1 MNKLARSLE
10 SNCFQSNAVGR
21 SKPASAAKTF
31 DGVMQLLLLFTVL
44 IFISASAAAQIQFQ
58 DATPGSGILHD
69 GESYGASWGD
79 LNADGWPDL
88 FVNNHRQPP
97 ALLVNMGNGT
107 FNNRYLEVGI
117 WAAQPLLDQHG
128 AAWGD
133 FNNDGYQDLFVSL
146 GATDDLQFLVNHNGV
161 LFDETINYGLDAY
174 TSWPGRLPVW
184 LDYDA
189 DGWLD
194 FIMML
199 RGFPKIFRQDAGT
212 WVPTKPQTG
221 ISCQNAQYGQLVDI
235 DADGTLDLICDNQ
248 SLWPNRV
255 YNTTTIPF
263 TDITAQVPLQ
273 EAVNDT
279 AIGDF
284 DNNLRNDIFEVR
296 GGLRLSEAVQ
306 TDADSVE
313 AQLIVDSGSEEHM
326 RIYTTGIATFLM
338 DWNRRNK
345 DMIFIGSTGWHP
357 NNFGPSDPISF
368 DLDPTD
374 PLNLGIMPHDPALED
389 GVWIGYD
396 EVEGYWEVV
405 TSSGTTIN
413 ITYWF
418 IDSSAPIT
426 NLEVG
431 GLSAGEF
438 PIESKLI
445 MNYGT
450 GMVEE
455 AAARGVG
462 APIRC
467 VSAVAGDFDNDMD
480 QDIYVVCRGGI
491 SNEANILYENL
502 GDGNFQALPS
512 AGGAEGPIG
521 MEVGTG
527 ESVVTADFNADGFL
541 DLFVT
546 NGLNIY
552 PEAPLFESRGGP
564 DLLYANVGN
573 SNSWIELDLVGTLSN
588 KDGLGA
594 KVYATAGGV
603 TQLREQNGG
612 YHRWAQNHQ
621 RIHFGLGSNTLV
633 DITVEWPSGAVD
645 NFTDVPANKLYRVT
659 ESATYEEVNLGTVVP
674 SECGAPDVNTAV
686 EADFYIYKECGTDTW
701 HVLATA
707 GGGYG
712 LYEGKIVS
720 DQSLLSVTALD
731 IEPHDVFDN
740 ADPTVLDFGL
750 QIWGTGRDEFSF
762 QIQNGAAACL
772 QIETPVGTTTVNRG
786 SAQVPISI
794 PFDLGTLGPCTN
806 LPVDISIDSVSVD
819 ETAGSADFTVTL
831 AEASPQTVTVNY
843 ATLDGSANDPDDY
856 TAASGTLTFLP
867 GELTQPLSITL
878 IDDTDGEVD
887 ETFSVELSNPSN
899 GIIVVGSGVATI
911 LDDEISACGDPVP
924 VGSAEAA
931 LFAWKDCIANVW
943 HVETTAGGTY
953 ARYAG
958 RLVSDQDLVNV
969 TPVDIEGHDL
979 LDNSDAKE
987 LAFLSQIWGNGFDEF
1002 TFQIQPGASVCLTVE
1017 EPLGQTVRVGE
1028 DRTEYT
1034 LPLDLETL
1042 GPCTNLS
1049 VDISIDDVTVDEAAG
1064 VASFTVSL
1072 AAASSQQ
1079 VDVDY
1084 ATADGTAMQPSDYLS
1099 ANDTLIFLPGE
1110 TSHSVDITLVDD
1122 ADGESHETFDV
1133 VLSNAINGTLVKG
1146 IGVATITDNEVS
1158 ACDEPDPAVNGALE
1172 ADLFVWQD
1180 CVSGIWHVRST
1191 AGGGYANYTGR
1202 IISTA
1207 AFASVAAVDI
1217 EGHDTLDTSA
1227 ADTIDFVMQIWGNGL
1242 DEFTFVP
1249 AGGAAV
1255 CLELDLPAAQTVRI
1269 GRDRTTYALPLDLS
1283 TLGACTNLDVGL
1295 SIDDVAVDETAG
1307 TAAFTVSLAEVSAQ
1321 TVTVDYASA
1330 DQTATQ
1336 PADYLPVSDTLTFL
1350 PGETSKLVNVTIVD
1364 DASGEGDETFAIEL
1378 SGATNAVLAKDI
1390 GVGTIQ
1396 DNEVSPC
1403 GRPSYNSSG
1412 EAEMFVWKDCATGA
1426 WHLTSTAGGAYA
1438 NYVGQISSNQAFGAV
1453 TQVDIE
1459 GHDTFDTTV
1468 SGQVNFGLQIWGNGL
1483 DEFSVQPAPGA
1494 PVCISFTQPAGLTVL
1509 YGAGRVPVAT
1519 PVELDTLG
1527 ACPF

>member
-1 MNKLARSLE
+1 MPNKNKLA
-10 SNCFQSNAVGR
+10 V
-21 SKPASAAKTF
+21 
-31 DGVMQLLLLFTVL
+31 FTILVL
-44 IFISASAAAQIQFQ
+44 ISVGAMAQIQFQ

-88 FVNNHRQPP
+88 FVNNHREPP

-107 FNNRYLEVGI
+107 FVDRYLEVGV

-146 GATDDLQFLVNHNGV
+146 GATDDVQFLVNNNGV

-212 WVPTKPQTG
+212 WVPTKPQVG
-221 ISCQNAQYGQLVDI
+221 ISCQNAQYGQLADI
-235 DADGTLDLICDNQ
+235 DVDGTLDLICDNQ
-248 SLWPNRV
+248 SIWPNRV

-263 TDITAQVPLQ
+263 TDITAQVPPQ

-284 DNNLRNDIFEVR
+284 DNNLRNDIFEIR

-306 TDADSVE
+306 VDADSVE
-313 AQLIVDSGSEEHM
+313 AQLIADSGSEEHM

-345 DMIFIGSTGWHP
+345 EDIFIGSTGWHP
-357 NNFGPSDPISF
+357 DNFGPTDPISF
-368 DLDPTD
+368 DLDPAD
-374 PLNLGIMPHDPALED
+374 PLNHGIMPHDPALED

-396 EVEGYWEVV
+396 DVGGYWEVA

-426 NLEVG
+426 NLETS

-438 PIESKLI
+438 PIEPALL

-455 AAARGVG
+455 AALRGIG

-480 QDIYVVCRGGI
+480 QDIYVVCRGGV

-502 GDGNFQALPS
+502 GGGVFQAVPS

-521 MEVGTG
+521 MDVGTG
-527 ESVVTADFNADGFL
+527 ENVVTADYNADGFL

-564 DLLYANVGN
+564 DLLFENLGN
-573 SNSWIELDLVGTLSN
+573 SNAWVELDLVGTLSN
-588 KDGLGA
+588 KDGIGA

-621 RIHFGLGSNTLV
+621 RIHFGLGTNTLV

-645 NFTDVPANKLYRVT
+645 NFTDVPVNKLYRVT
-659 ESATYEEVNLGTVVP
+659 ESATYEEIILGTVTP
-674 SECGAPDVNTAV
+674 SECGAPDVNTSID
-686 EADFYIYKECGTDTW
+686 ADFYIYKECGTDTW

-712 LYEGKIVS
+712 LYEGKVVS

-731 IEPHDVFDN
+731 IEAHDVFDN

-762 QIQNGAAACL
+762 QVQNGAAACL
-772 QIETPVGTTTVNRG
+772 QIETPVGTTTVNLG
-786 SAQVPISI
+786 SAQVPISV
-794 PFDLGTLGPCTN
+794 PFDLETLGSCTN

-831 AEASPQTVTVNY
+831 AEASPQTVTVDY
-843 ATLDGSANDPDDY
+843 ATVDGSANDPDDY
-856 TAASGTLTFLP
+856 TAVTGTLTFLP

-878 IDDTDGEVD
+878 VDDSDGEVD

-899 GIIVVGSGVATI
+899 GNIVVGSGVATI
-911 LDDEISACGDPVP
+911 IDNEVSACSDPMP
-924 VGSAEAA
+924 VGAVEAE
-931 LFAWKDCIANVW
+931 LFVWKDCVANVW
-943 HVETTAGGTY
+943 HVETTAGGIY
-953 ARYAG
+953 ALYSG
-958 RLVSDQDLVNV
+958 RIVSDQDLLNV
-969 TPVDIEGHDL
+969 TPVDIEGHDT
-979 LDNSDAKE
+979 LDNTDAKE
-987 LAFLSQIWGNGFDEF
+987 IAFLTQIWGNGFDEF
-1002 TFQIQPGASVCLTVE
+1002 TFQVQPGAAACLTVD
-1017 EPLGQTVRVGE
+1017 EPAGQSVLIGE
-1028 DRTEYT
+1028 DRTPYA

-1049 VDISIDDVTVDEAAG
+1049 AEISIDDVTVDETAG

-1072 AAASSQQ
+1072 GAASSQQ

-1084 ATADGTAMQPSDYLS
+1084 ATSDGTATQPSDYLS
-1099 ANDTLIFLPGE
+1099 ASDTLVFLPGE
-1110 TSHSVDITLVDD
+1110 TSKSVDVTLVDD
-1122 ADGESHETFDV
+1122 VDGEADETFDV
-1133 VLSNAINGTLVKG
+1133 VLSNAINGTLVKSIG
-1146 IGVATITDNEVS
+1146 IGTIADDEVS
-1158 ACDEPDPAVNGALE
+1158 ACNEPNPAVNGAVE
-1172 ADLFVWQD
+1172 AGLFVWQD
-1180 CVSGIWHVRST
+1180 CITGIWHAKST
-1191 AGGGYANYTGR
+1191 AGGTYANYTGR
-1202 IISTA
+1202 ITSTA
-1207 AFASVAAVDI
+1207 PFASVAPVDI
-1217 EGHDTLDTSA
+1217 EGHDTLDNSA
-1227 ADTIDFVMQIWGNGL
+1227 PDTINFVMQIWGNGF

-1249 AGGAAV
+1249 ANGAAV
-1255 CLELDLPAAQTVRI
+1255 CLELDLPAAQTVLI
-1269 GRDRTTYALPLDLS
+1269 GGGRTPYALPLDLG
-1283 TLGACTNLDVGL
+1283 TLGGCTNLDVGL

-1307 TAAFTVSLAEVSAQ
+1307 TAVFTVSLDKASAQ
-1321 TVTVDYASA
+1321 TVTVDYASG
-1330 DQTATQ
+1330 DQSAVEPGDYTA
-1336 PADYLPVSDTLTFL
+1336 VSDTLTFL
-1350 PGETSKLVNVTIVD
+1350 PGETSMMVNVTVVD
-1364 DASGEGDETFAIEL
+1364 DASGEGDETFTVTL
-1378 SGATNAVLAKDI
+1378 SSPTNAILTKAI

-1396 DNEVSPC
+1396 DDEVSPC
-1403 GRPSYNSSG
+1403 GQPSFNGSA

-1438 NYVGQISSNQAFGAV
+1438 NYVGQISSNQPFASV
-1453 TQVDIE
+1453 TQIDIE

-1468 SGQVNFGLQIWGNGL
+1468 PGQVSFGLQIWGNGL
-1483 DEFSVQPAPGA
+1483 DEFSAQPAAGA
-1494 PVCISFTQPAGLTVL
+1494 PVCISFSQPAGLTVL
-1509 YGAGRVPVAT
+1509 YGPGRVPVAT